1 MNEDNQTP
9 DKKSQQVISNANAN
23 LATFNNT
30 LTAPTDS
37 DQTKKRRLSDAV
49 KGAEQDEVGRKDASE
64 KSGKAPDDEEV
75 LSPEEAQKRT
85 DELIA
90 KLIAEE

>member
-9 DKKSQQVISNANAN
+9 DKKSQPVISNADAN
-23 LATFNNT
+23 PSSFTNTFT
-30 LTAPTDS
+30 SPTDN

-49 KGAEQDEVGRKDASE
+49 NGVEQDEVGSKNASE
-64 KSGKAPDDEEV
+64 KSGKAPAEEEV
-75 LSPEEAQKRT
+75 LSPEEAQRRT

-90 KLIAEE
+90 KLMAEE